1 MDYALV
7 VTDRQCGWCGGCEL
21 HRVAKSQMV
30 HAESSKKARVVQS
43 GCFLGNC
50 GHVYSLWLRM
60 CKASVYQAQIGN
72 SSGAQYKIDWIVS
85 LSVFKSQLYSHLLH
99 HSASSCDPLVELVSV
114 FDGQS
119 VDFRIVQ
126 LLLVEPLA
134 QLVGHEDRSA
144 QLDEP
149 GHMLHVEQLLG
160 APIVD
165 PSEKG
170 LVGGEIECEA
180 ETTSHL
186 PLHEVSLDND
196 AFLVVGLG
204 PPVRL
209 LPIRPRHELIDQV
222 KTHMLTLDIPSGFL
236 AYVLRVKLAKLLH
249 ATDFH
254 YLIYTSE

>member
-1 MDYALV
+1 M
-7 VTDRQCGWCGGCEL
+7 
-21 HRVAKSQMV
+21 
-30 HAESSKKARVVQS
+30 
-43 GCFLGNC
+43 
-50 GHVYSLWLRM
+50 
-60 CKASVYQAQIGN
+60 
-72 SSGAQYKIDWIVS
+72 S
-85 LSVFKSQLYSHLLH
+85 LSVFKSQLYSHLLNP
-99 HSASSCDPLVELVSV
+99 SASSCHTLVVLVSV

-119 VDFRIVQ
+119 VDLRIVQ
-126 LLLVEPLA
+126 LLVVEPLA
-134 QLVGHEDRSA
+134 QLVGHKDRST

-170 LVGGEIECEA
+170 LVGREIECEA
-180 ETTSHL
+180 EATSHL

-204 PPVRL
+204 PPVRF

-222 KTHMLTLDIPSGFL
+222 KAHRLALDIPSCFL

-254 YLIYTSE
+254 YLIYT